1 MIMAQEQAFLKAE
14 KQLQDLSQFVEASQR
29 AGERIDVVE
38 RGLMKG
44 LLEIGHSLLVSFV
57 ASQGD
62 GDVGPI
68 LADAAGQTW
77 RRLPAMHHRRYV
89 SIFGELDIVRFVYGT
104 REGQKIEAAPLDE
117 RLALPAGDFSYVLED
132 WVQRFVVQDSFE
144 ESSRSLETLLGL
156 DLGVRTLEHMNQVM
170 ATWTV
175 SFRSEQ
181 LAPPPA
187 EEGTIL
193 VVTAD
198 GKGVPM
204 RRPLDERVRGHARRG
219 KGEKANKKQMAYVG
233 AVYSIDKFVRTADD
247 VVDEIRRRQRAEA
260 RPNPKHKR
268 VFVEMTQVCEGETIN
283 GKETLFGNQA
293 DDLVGRNHN
302 GEKEVVYLLDG
313 ERALWEWAEK
323 SFRCAVGVLDLF
335 HVLERIWLAA
345 HCFHAEGS
353 AAAQA
358 FVTERLRQLLTGRVG
373 YVIGGLRQ
381 MLTKQQLAGSKRKTL
396 LKVIGYLENNRE
408 HMKYDEYLAAGYPIG
423 SGVAE
428 GACRHV
434 VKDRMERSGM
444 RWTVEGA
451 QAMLDLRTTYLN
463 GDWDKFVEY
472 RIQSEQNTRFTR
484 KAA

>member
-14 KQLQDLSQFVEASQR
+14 KQLQDLIDFAKTCQQ
-29 AGERIDVVE
+29 AGERIDLVE

-44 LLEIGHSLLVSFV
+44 LLAIGHSLLVGFV
-57 ASQGD
+57 TSQGD
-62 GDVGPI
+62 GDVGPTVV
-68 LADAAGQTW
+68 DPAGHTW
-77 RRLPAMHHRRYV
+77 RRLPERHQRRYV
-89 SIFGELDIVRFVYGT
+89 SIFGEIDIARFVYGT
-104 REGQKIEAAPLDE
+104 REGQKIAAVPLDE
-117 RLALPAGDFSYVLED
+117 RLALPVGDFSYVLED

-156 DLGVRTLEHMNQVM
+156 DLAVRTLEHMNQAM

-181 LAPPPA
+181 LAPPAA

-204 RRPLDERVRGHARRG
+204 RRPLGERVRGHVRRG

-233 AVYSIDKFVRTADD
+233 AVYSIDKFERTADD
-247 VVDEIRRRQRAEA
+247 VVEEIQRRQRAEG
-260 RPNPKHKR
+260 RPEPQHKR
-268 VFVEMTQVCEGETIN
+268 VFVEMTQVYEGETIN
-283 GKETLFGNQA
+283 GKETLFGNLS
-293 DDLVGRNHN
+293 DDLVGRNHQ

-313 ERALWEWAEK
+313 ERALWDWAEK
-323 SFRCAVGVLDLF
+323 SFVGAIGVLDLF
-335 HVLERIWLAA
+335 HVLERLWLAA

-373 YVIGGLRQ
+373 KVIGGLRQ
-381 MLTKQQLAGSKRKTL
+381 SLTKQQPTAAKRKTL
-396 LKVIGYLENNRE
+396 LKVIGYLDNNRE

-463 GDWDKFVEY
+463 GDWDDFVEY
-472 RIQSEQNTRFTR
+472 RIQSEQNQQFGR